1 MNTTKDKLK
10 YNESEL
16 NQAKDSLKLFK
27 KKMGES
33 SMNGNTGLGS
43 RASYPTNSNNI
54 ANSNMTANNN
64 YRKPFKPNFNNE
76 GENENA
82 INFETNKRV
91 QVPRTQN
98 NKISNNTTKQ
108 MPLKTQQMKEID
120 DDRPAFA
127 QKNQKYNFLT
137 KF

>member
-33 SMNGNTGLGS
+33 SMNGNVGLGS
-43 RASYPTNSNNI
+43 RGSYPINNNPI

-76 GENENA
+76 EENENA

-98 NKISNNTTKQ
+98 NKINNNTTKQ
-108 MPLKTQQMKEID
+108 MPLKTRQVKEID